1 MTVQNTAMYNYLK
14 AKDEA
19 IDKFKIYKEEV
30 ETQLSEKIKRI
41 RSDRGGEYV
50 EPFGDFCSQHGI
62 VHEVIAPYSPQSNGV
77 AERKNR
83 TLKEMM
89 DAMLLS
95 SGLPQSMWGEAIL
108 SANYLLNRMIRN
120 NKDVS
125 SYKMFKKEKSCY
137 KILKVWGCFAKVL
150 IPAPKK
156 VKIGPKIV
164 DCIFI
169 GYNHN
174 NTTYRFL
181 VHESKIL
188 DIQNNTIMESRNAS
202 FFETTF
208 SCNPIIE
215 SPITSKRT
223 HDEENENEESE
234 DENVGVVRKEQ
245 KYKEWKNHVKEAI
258 KSEIDSILQN
268 HT

>member
-1 MTVQNTAMYNYLK
+1 MDDCTKYCYVYLLK
-14 AKDEA
+14 SKDEA

-50 EPFGDFCSQHGI
+50 EPFGEFYSQHGI
-62 VHEVIAPYSPQSNGV
+62 VHEVITPYSPQSNGV
-77 AERKNR
+77 AERKNC

-89 DAMLLS
+89 NAMLLS

-108 SANYLLNRMIRN
+108 SVYYLLNRIIHK

-125 SYKMFKKEKSCY
+125 PYEMFKKEKPRY
-137 KILKVWGCFAKVL
+137 KTLKVWGCLAKVL

-156 VKIGPKIV
+156 VKIGPKAV

-169 GYNHN
+169 GYNRN
-174 NTTYRFL
+174 NMTYQFL
-181 VHESKIL
+181 MHEYKIQ
-188 DIQNNTIMESRNAS
+188 DIQKNTIMESRNAS

-208 SCNPIIE
+208 PWN
-215 SPITSKRT
+215 
-223 HDEENENEESE
+223 
-234 DENVGVVRKEQ
+234 Q
-245 KYKEWKNHVKEAI
+245 
-258 KSEIDSILQN
+258 
-268 HT
+268 